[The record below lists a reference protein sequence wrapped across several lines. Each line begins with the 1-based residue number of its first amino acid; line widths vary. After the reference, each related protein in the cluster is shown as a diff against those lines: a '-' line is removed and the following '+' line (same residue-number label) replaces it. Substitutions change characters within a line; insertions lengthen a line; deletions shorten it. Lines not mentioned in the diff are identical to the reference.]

1 MSVHGFDVYLKTFH
15 ARECVA
21 AYLANQIPN
30 FQVDRLVVLEQ
41 SPLGGEQRSTRLTDM
56 VLDPDLVMLSSHVP
70 LQVAQLSRFVGT
82 LPARVLDSQM
92 SMLLVKDQSLGC
104 CKSVVI
110 NSIIGPC

>member
-41 SPLGGEQRSTRLTDM
+41 SPLGGEQRPTRLADV
-56 VLDPDLVMLSSHVP
+56 VLDPDLVVLSSHVP
-70 LQVAQLSRFVGT
+70 LQVAQLSGLIRA
-82 LPARVLDSQM
+82 LPAGILD
-92 SMLLVKDQSLGC
+92 
-104 CKSVVI
+104 I
-110 NSIIGPC
+110 